1 MSSLE
6 DLMQEAAAR
15 GLTHLSVYPVHSADR
30 KTVYWHAS
38 ASPST
43 EKLPSKSSGL
53 DIVEVAAQALQGMS
67 RAPKAR
73 AGKENQGTLP
83 IDAIP
88 GKETE
93 DGNVTAA
100 VKPMLESPVKPA
112 PYPQGARDMA
122 AKAGIKL
129 EEQFEDYLPKA

>member
-1 MSSLE
+1 MGRVGLRRHPVRDVGEILMSSLE

-15 GLTHLSVYPVHSADR
+15 GLTHLSVYPVHSADH

-43 EKLPSKSSGL
+43 EKLPSKSSGM

-73 AGKENQGTLP
+73 AGKENHGTLP

-93 DGNVTAA
+93 DGNITAA
-100 VKPMLESPVKPA
+100 VKPSTM
-112 PYPQGARDMA
+112 
-122 AKAGIKL
+122 
-129 EEQFEDYLPKA
+129 EDFLPKA